1 MAIALF
7 QSKEAMVMT
16 AKFRNRMEAGRMLAS
31 MLAIYANRSDVTIL
45 ALPRGGVPVAFEVA
59 QALQVP
65 LDICLVRKLGVPEH
79 KELAMGAIAMHD
91 VLVINHSIVEKLNI
105 SRDTIDRVTALE
117 KQELARR
124 DRMYRGDR
132 AFPSLRDRTVI
143 LIDDGIATG
152 ATLRAA
158 ISAIR
163 QSDPAQIIVAVPV
176 APESTCTELLALVD
190 KVICL
195 KKPEPLHSISYW
207 YEDFSQTTD
216 VEVNQLLAQS
226 LTQQAKR

>member
-1 MAIALF
+1 
-7 QSKEAMVMT
+7 MT
-16 AKFRNRMEAGRMLAS
+16 AKFRNRIEAGQMLAS

-59 QALQVP
+59 IALQVP
-65 LDICLVRKLGVPEH
+65 MDVCLVRKIGVPEH

-105 SRDTIDRVTALE
+105 SRDKIDRAIATE

-124 DRMYRGDR
+124 DRLYRGER
-132 AFPSLRDRTVI
+132 PFPSLCDRIVI

-163 QSDPAQIIVAVPV
+163 QCKSAEVIVAVPV
-176 APESTCTELLALVD
+176 ATESTCIELLSLVD

-195 KKPEPLHSISYW
+195 KKPESLHSISHW

-216 VEVNQLLAQS
+216 AEVNELLAKS
-226 LTQQAKR
+226 LAQ

>member
-1 MAIALF
+1 
-7 QSKEAMVMT
+7 MT
-16 AKFRNRMEAGRMLAS
+16 AKFRNRIEAGQMLAAR
-31 MLAIYANRSDVTIL
+31 LTIYANRSDVTIL

-59 QALQVP
+59 MALQAP
-65 LDICLVRKLGVPEH
+65 LDVCLVRKLGVPEH

-91 VLVINHSIVEKLNI
+91 VVIINHNVVEKLNV
-105 SRDTIDRVTALE
+105 SSAAFDRVTAIE
-117 KQELARR
+117 RQELARR

-132 AFPSLRDRTVI
+132 PFPNLRDRTVI

-163 QSDPAQIIVAVPV
+163 QSDPAEIIVAVPV
-176 APESTCTELLALVD
+176 APESTCTELLALVGQ
-190 KVICL
+190 VICL
-195 KKPEPLHSISYW
+195 KKPEPLYSISYW

-216 VEVNQLLAQS
+216 AEVNQLLTKSLAQQ
-226 LTQQAKR
+226 TER

>member
-1 MAIALF
+1 
-7 QSKEAMVMT
+7 MT
-16 AKFRNRMEAGRMLAS
+16 AKFRNRIEAGQMLAAK
-31 MLAIYANRSDVTIL
+31 LAPYANRSDITIL

-59 QALQVP
+59 KALQVP

-79 KELAMGAIAMHD
+79 QELAMGAIAMHD
-91 VLVINHSIVEKLNI
+91 VLVINHSIVEKLSI
-105 SRDTIDRVTALE
+105 SRDTIDRAIAIE

-132 AFPSLRDRTVI
+132 PFPSLHDRTVI

-176 APESTCTELLALVD
+176 APESTCTELLSVVD

-195 KKPEPLHSISYW
+195 KKPEPLYSISYW
-207 YEDFSQTTD
+207 YEDFAQTTD
-216 VEVNQLLAQS
+216 AEVNPTASKILS
-226 LTQQAKR
+226 LSKLKGYP

>member
-1 MAIALF
+1 
-7 QSKEAMVMT
+7 MT
-16 AKFRNRMEAGRMLAS
+16 AKFRNRIEAGQMLAS
-31 MLAIYANRSDVTIL
+31 RLALYANRSDVTIL

-59 QALQVP
+59 KALQVP

-105 SRDTIDRVTALE
+105 SRANIDRVIAIE

-124 DRMYRGDR
+124 DRMYRGDQS
-132 AFPSLRDRTVI
+132 FPSLRDRTVI

-176 APESTCTELLALVD
+176 APESTCTELLSVVD
-190 KVICL
+190 QVICL
-195 KKPEPLHSISYW
+195 RKPEPLHSISHW
-207 YEDFSQTTD
+207 YEDFSQTSD
-216 VEVNQLLAQS
+216 AEVTQLLAKS

>member
-1 MAIALF
+1 
-7 QSKEAMVMT
+7 MT
-16 AKFRNRMEAGRMLAS
+16 AKFRNRTEAGQMLAS

-59 QALQVP
+59 KALQVP
-65 LDICLVRKLGVPEH
+65 MDVCLVRKLGVPEH
-79 KELAMGAIAMHD
+79 QELAMGAIAIND
-91 VLVINHSIVEKLNI
+91 VLVINQSIVEKLNI
-105 SRDTIDRVTALE
+105 SQAKIDRAIALE

-132 AFPSLRDRTVI
+132 PFPSLGDLTVI

-163 QSDPAQIIVAVPV
+163 QSNPAEIIVAVPV
-176 APESTCTELLALVD
+176 APKSTCTELLSEAD
-190 KVICL
+190 RVICL
-195 KKPEPLHSISYW
+195 KKPELLNSISAW

-216 VEVNQLLAQS
+216 AEVNQLLAKS
-226 LTQQAKR
+226 LAQQAKR

>member
-1 MAIALF
+1 
-7 QSKEAMVMT
+7 MT
-16 AKFRNRMEAGRMLAS
+16 AKFRNRTEAGQMLAS
-31 MLAIYANRSDVTIL
+31 RLSIYARDDVTIL

-59 QALQVP
+59 KSLQVP
-65 LDICLVRKLGVPEH
+65 LDICLVRKLGVPDH
-79 KELAMGAIAMHD
+79 QELAMGAIAMHD

-105 SRDTIDRVTALE
+105 SRDTIDRAIAIE

-124 DRMYRGDR
+124 ERMYRGDR
-132 AFPSLRDRTVI
+132 PFPSLSDRTVI

-163 QSDPAQIIVAVPV
+163 QSDPAEIIVAVPV
-176 APESTCTELLALVD
+176 APESTCTELLSVVD

-195 KKPEPLHSISYW
+195 KKPEPLYSISYW

-216 VEVNQLLAQS
+216 AEVKQLLAKS
-226 LTQQAKR
+226 LAQQAKN

>member
-1 MAIALF
+1 MAIALV
-7 QSKEAMVMT
+7 QAKEVSVMT
-16 AKFRNRMEAGRMLAS
+16 AKFRNRTEAGQMLATK
-31 MLAIYANRSDVTIL
+31 LATYANRSDVTIL

-59 QALQVP
+59 KALQAP
-65 LDICLVRKLGVPEH
+65 LDICLVRKLGVPDH
-79 KELAMGAIAMHD
+79 QELAMGAIAMHD
-91 VLVINHSIVEKLNI
+91 VLVINHSIVEKLSI
-105 SRDTIDRVTALE
+105 SRDTIDRAIAIE

-132 AFPSLRDRTVI
+132 PLPSLHDRTVI

-176 APESTCTELLALVD
+176 APESTCTELLSVVD

-195 KKPEPLHSISYW
+195 KKPEPLYSISYW

-216 VEVNQLLAQS
+216 AEVKQLLAKS
-226 LTQQAKR
+226 LAQQAKN

>member
-1 MAIALF
+1 
-7 QSKEAMVMT
+7 MT
-16 AKFRNRMEAGRMLAS
+16 AKFRNRTEAGQMLAS
-31 MLAIYANRSDVTIL
+31 MLAIYARADVTIL

-59 QALQVP
+59 KALQVP
-65 LDICLVRKLGVPEH
+65 LDICLVRKLGVPDH
-79 KELAMGAIAMHD
+79 QELAMGAIAMHD

-105 SRDTIDRVTALE
+105 SRDTIDRAIAIE

-132 AFPSLRDRTVI
+132 PFPSLRDRTVI

-176 APESTCTELLALVD
+176 APESTCTELLSVVD

-195 KKPEPLHSISYW
+195 KKPEPLYSISYW
-207 YEDFSQTTD
+207 YENFSQTTD
-216 VEVNQLLAQS
+216 AEVNQLLAKS
-226 LTQQAKR
+226 LTQQAKS